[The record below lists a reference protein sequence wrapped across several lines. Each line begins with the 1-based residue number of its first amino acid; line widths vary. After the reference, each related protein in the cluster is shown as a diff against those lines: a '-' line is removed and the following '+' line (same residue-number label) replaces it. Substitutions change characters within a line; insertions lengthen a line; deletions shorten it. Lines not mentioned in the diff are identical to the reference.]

1 MVVKTRRFRQY
12 ENKSSIK
19 KRYCRYAQ
27 GGNTDQFSNR
37 LGWWERFDLTD
48 NHDNDI
54 VIDKLPKTYEKRPD
68 LLAFDVY
75 GRSDF
80 DWVILQFNNIVDIEE
95 EFITGSRLVIPNK
108 MRVNV
113 DIMSNSSRNIDVES

>member
-1 MVVKTRRFRQY
+1 MVVKTMRFVQY
-12 ENKSSIK
+12 QNKSSLK

-27 GGNTDQFSNR
+27 GGNTDVFPNK

-54 VIDKLPKTYEKRPD
+54 VIDKLPKTYERRPD
-68 LLAFDVY
+68 LLAFDIY
-75 GRSDF
+75 GRSDY
-80 DWVILQFNNIVDIEE
+80 DWVILQYNNIVDIEE
-95 EFITGSRLVIPNK
+95 EFITGSQLVLPNK

-113 DIMSNSSRNIDVES
+113 DIMSNSSRNIDVDS